1 MKKIALA
8 LAATIPLATFITSCN
23 KNVDYCRYI
32 SENRRSVYFYK
43 DDNTELKIYC
53 VDRETP
59 YSPDGVKGNMTTLT
73 EVFYKCDGSPSE
85 VTVEFDGR
93 GGEMNYMAVTRSFYL
108 SLGGETAGK
117 EYLNVKITQDGKT
130 NEFQVGNVMQ
140 TGTISPAKALEC
152 VIEYDG
158 ESFAKLTDR
167 GAFYGEIS
175 VRLLYDDGCYY
186 YVGVCDT
193 NRQIHA
199 YLVDGKN
206 GRIITERESQA

>member
-1 MKKIALA
+1 MKKIALTLA
-8 LAATIPLATFITSCN
+8 LTIPLATFAVSCN
-23 KNVDYCRYI
+23 KSVDYNRYI
-32 SENRRSVYFYK
+32 SENRRSVYYYK
-43 DDNTELKIYC
+43 DDDTELKIYC

-73 EVFYKCDGSPSE
+73 EVFYKCGGSPSE
-85 VTVEFDGR
+85 VEVEFDGR
-93 GGEMNYMAVTRSFYL
+93 GGEMNYMAVTQSFYL
-108 SLGGETAGK
+108 SLGGKMTDR
-117 EYLNVKITQDGKT
+117 EYLKVKITADGKT
-130 NEFQVGNVMQ
+130 TEFQVGNVMQ

-158 ESFAKLTDR
+158 ESFTKLTEK

-193 NRQIHA
+193 NRHVHA

-206 GRIITERESQA
+206 GRIITERESET